1 MASSK
6 KKRINGA
13 KYPFRVGRSRTGL
26 GAFATEPIKKGKFIV
41 EYTGP
46 LLNNEQC
53 EKVDNKYLFEVNA
66 RWTIDGSP
74 RSNIA
79 RYINHSCRPNAD
91 PYILRSHQIK
101 IRAIKHIKPGDEIT
115 YDYGEDHF
123 DAYIKKHGCRC
134 AKCRGKR
141 ARLRAEARAAK
152 ARRDKRAARLRQ
164 PLESI
169 ESMPSSMARCSVAV
183 PPTPKRWSCL
193 PRKAN
198 LVR

>member
-1 MASSK
+1 MASSRK
-6 KKRINGA
+6 KTNGA

-74 RSNIA
+74 RRNVA

-101 IRAIKHIKPGDEIT
+101 IRAIKNIKPGDEIT
-115 YDYGEDHF
+115 YDYGKDHF
-123 DAYIKKHGCRC
+123 NSYIKKHGC
-134 AKCRGKR
+134 KCDKCLEKR
-141 ARLRAEARAAK
+141 RQERAEVRAAN
-152 ARRDKRAARLRQ
+152 ARKRKRLARVADQ
-164 PLESI
+164 P
-169 ESMPSSMARCSVAV
+169 R
-183 PPTPKRWSCL
+183 
-193 PRKAN
+193 
-198 LVR
+198 